1 MNEMYDM
8 SIVTHN
14 YGVIGILVVIFINFM
29 MLRRATDVTVYQRSV
44 SIFMPIGMTTI
55 GFVIF
60 SGVVMMAAKHLD
72 FTIENIVMIIFAV
85 ILIVLENRRSKL
97 LQRLN
102 KKRDDALQTYTTDVN
117 KIFIYEIATVL
128 SISIWMWASTS
139 P

>member
-29 MLRRATDVTVYQRSV
+29 MLKRASDVDVYARSV
-44 SIFMPIGMTTI
+44 SIFMPIAMTTI

-60 SGVVMMAAKHLD
+60 TGVVMMAAKHLD
-72 FTIENIVMIIFAV
+72 FTIENIVMIAFAIV
-85 ILIVLENRRSKL
+85 LVVLENKRSKL

-102 KKRDDALQTYTTDVN
+102 KKRDDALDTYRADVG
-117 KIFIYEIATVL
+117 KIFIYEIVTVL
-128 SISIWMWASTS
+128 SISIWMWI
-139 P
+139 